1 MLVGTKN
8 LLEKIQCKVV
18 CIYEEQK
25 LCFDSGAEALDKMAD
40 CKVISI
46 YAENNTIVLQMKKND
61 VVPNDLNEDWV
72 KEHEERYGEKVSF
85 F

>member
-1 MLVGTKN
+1 
-8 LLEKIQCKVV
+8 
-18 CIYEEQK
+18 
-25 LCFDSGAEALDKMAD
+25 MAD